1 MADKERDYNFTEI
14 ELKWQKRWEESKA
27 FISRKDPAKK
37 KYYVLEMFPY
47 PSGRL
52 HMGHVRNYTIGDLVS
67 RFQKMSGYNVF
78 HPMGWDSFGL
88 PAENAA
94 IKNNIPPFK
103 WTSENISYMKSQ
115 LKRMGFSYD
124 WTREVATYKPE
135 YYRWNQWMFLKMY
148 EKGLAYKKKAAVNWC
163 EKCGTVLANEQA
175 EGGICW
181 RCESEV
187 TQKELEQWFF
197 KITDYADD
205 LLKGH
210 EELAPD
216 GAWPE
221 QVLTMQRNW
230 IGRSTGLRIN
240 FKLDSGEDFPIYT
253 TRPDTVYGVTFMVI
267 APEHPLL
274 DRVQDKKIREFI
286 ARIRNQS
293 MFDRI
298 SDDKEK
304 EGIDTGLKIVN
315 PFTGD
320 IVPLF
325 VGNFV
330 LMEYGTGAIM
340 AVPAHDTRDFAF
352 AKKYGIPVKLVID
365 NPKAPIDVNAMTDA
379 YVDEGVCVNSGQF
392 NGVPNMDAI
401 EKISDYAESKGFAR
415 REVNFRI
422 RDWLVSRQRY
432 WGCPIPM
439 IYCEKCGMVP
449 VPEKD
454 LPVALPT
461 EVDFKGDSQ
470 SPLIHMDE
478 FKNVPCP
485 KCGGKAR
492 RETDTMDTFVDSSWY
507 YAKFTSPD
515 SKEIFDRGEVEY
527 WMPVDQYIGGI
538 EHAVLHLLYARFF
551 SMVMND
557 MGLLKSREP
566 FTHLL
571 TQGMVIKDGAKMSKS
586 KGNVV
591 DPDAII
597 EKYGADTVRLFM
609 LFTAPP
615 HKQLEWSD
623 KGVEGCFRF
632 IGRIWRFVNRFSDL
646 YQAGAKLEGAALSE
660 GLEKAR
666 RELHLTVKSVTYDLR
681 ERMQY
686 NTAIARMM
694 ELVNALYLVD
704 EKELATPE
712 GKLFISEVFGKL
724 LAMLSPFIPHV
735 AAELWEMLGNKTHLH
750 EVPWPDYSESLAR
763 RDEVEI
769 VFQVNGKIRG
779 KEQVSAAITKEEME
793 KMAREHEKIKDFIA
807 GKTVKKVIVVPG
819 KLVNIVVQ

>member
-14 ELKWQKRWEESKA
+14 ELKWQKQWEETRAFLSK
-27 FISRKDPAKK
+27 KDPSKK

-67 RFQKMSGYNVF
+67 RFLKMTGYNVF

-103 WTSENISYMKSQ
+103 WTSENISYMKKQ

-124 WTREVATYKPE
+124 WTREVATYTPG
-135 YYRWNQWMFLKMY
+135 YYKWNQWMFLKMY

-181 RCESEV
+181 RCESPV

-210 EELAPD
+210 DELAA
-216 GAWPE
+216 GWPE

-274 DRVQDKKIREFI
+274 DRVQDKKVREFI

-298 SDDKEK
+298 SDEKEK

-320 IVPLF
+320 VVPLF

-365 NPKAPIDVNAMTDA
+365 NPKAPIDVKAMAEA
-379 YVDEGVCVNSGQF
+379 YVDEGVCVNSGPF
-392 NGVPNMDAI
+392 DGVPNMEAI
-401 EKISDYAESKGFAR
+401 EKISDFAESKGFAK

-439 IYCEKCGMVP
+439 IYCDTCGMIP

-454 LPVALPT
+454 LPVVLPT
-461 EVDFKGDSQ
+461 EVDFRGDSQ

-478 FKNVPCP
+478 FRNVPCP
-485 KCGGKAR
+485 KCGGTAR

-557 MGLLKSREP
+557 MGLLTSREP
-566 FTHLL
+566 FTRLL

-632 IGRIWRFVNRFSDL
+632 IGRIWRFVNRYSDL
-646 YQAGAKLEGAALSE
+646 YRPGASPEGAALSAA
-660 GLEKAR
+660 LEKAR
-666 RELHLTVKSVTYDLR
+666 RELHLTVKSVTYDIR

-694 ELVNALYLVD
+694 ELVNALYLLD
-704 EKELATPE
+704 EKELGTDE

-735 AAELWEMLGNKTHLH
+735 AAELWEMLGNKTPLH
-750 EVPWPDYSESLAR
+750 EVSWPDYSESLAK

-769 VFQVNGKIRG
+769 VFQVNGKIRA
-779 KEQVSAAITKEEME
+779 KEQVSAGITKEDME

-807 GKTVKKVIVVPG
+807 EKSVKKVIVVPG

>member
-1 MADKERDYNFTEI
+1 
-14 ELKWQKRWEESKA
+14 
-27 FISRKDPAKK
+27 
-37 KYYVLEMFPY
+37 
-47 PSGRL
+47 
-52 HMGHVRNYTIGDLVS
+52 
-67 RFQKMSGYNVF
+67 
-78 HPMGWDSFGL
+78 MGWDSFGL

-94 IKNNIPPFK
+94 IKNNIPPFT
-103 WTSENISYMKSQ
+103 WTSDNISYMKKQ
-115 LKRMGFSYD
+115 LNRMGFSYD
-124 WTREVATYKPE
+124 WTREAATYKPE
-135 YYRWNQWMFLKMY
+135 YYKWNQWMFLKMY
-148 EKGLAYKKKAAVNWC
+148 EKGLAYKKKAPVNWC
-163 EKCGTVLANEQA
+163 ETCQTVLANEQA

-205 LLKGH
+205 LLRGH
-210 EELAPD
+210 EELT
-216 GAWPE
+216 GNWPE
-221 QVLTMQRNW
+221 QVLTMQKNW

-240 FKLDSGEDFPIYT
+240 FTLETGEDFPIYT

-274 DRVQDKKIREFI
+274 ERVQDPKVKEFI

-293 MFDRI
+293 MFDRM

-315 PFTGD
+315 PFNGD
-320 IVPLF
+320 TVPLY

-330 LMEYGTGAIM
+330 LMGYGTGAIM

-352 AKKYGIPVKLVID
+352 AKKFGIPVKLVID
-365 NPKAPIDVNAMTDA
+365 NPKAPIDVKTMQDA
-379 YVDEGVCVNSGQF
+379 YVDEGVCVNSAQF
-392 NGVPNMDAI
+392 NGISNTDAI
-401 EKISDYAESKGFAR
+401 EKIADFAEEKGFGK

-439 IYCEKCGMVP
+439 VYCNTCGIVP
-449 VPEKD
+449 VAEKD
-454 LPVALPT
+454 LPVVLPT

-470 SPLIHMDE
+470 SPLIHMDG
-478 FKNVPCP
+478 FRNTACP
-485 KCGGKAR
+485 KCGGAAR

-507 YAKFTSPD
+507 YAKFTSPG
-515 SKEIFDRGEVEY
+515 SKEIFDRDEVEY

-557 MGLLKSREP
+557 MGLLKTREP
-566 FTHLL
+566 FTSLL

-615 HKQLEWSD
+615 QKQLEWSD

-632 IGRIWRFVNRFSDL
+632 IGRIWRFINRYAELYDEKYSLDGADL
-646 YQAGAKLEGAALSE
+646 GDALQ
-660 GLEKAR
+660 KVR
-666 RELHLTVKSVTYDLR
+666 RELHLAVKSVTYDIH
-681 ERMQY
+681 ERMQF

-694 ELVNALYLVD
+694 ELMNALYLVE
-704 EKELATPE
+704 EKEFGTPE
-712 GKLFISEVFGKL
+712 GRAVLSEVIGTL
-724 LAMLSPFIPHV
+724 LPMLSPFIPHV
-735 AAELWEMLGNKTHLH
+735 TAELWEMLGNRNELH
-750 EVPWPDYSESLAR
+750 DMPWPSFVESLAR

-769 VFQVNGKIRG
+769 VFQVNGKIRA
-779 KEQVSAAITKEEME
+779 KEQVSADISKEEME
-793 KMAREHEKIKDFIA
+793 TMAREHEKVKDFIE
-807 GKTVKKVIVVPG
+807 GKTVRKVIVVPG

>member
-1 MADKERDYNFTEI
+1 MI
-14 ELKWQKRWEESKA
+14 
-27 FISRKDPAKK
+27 
-37 KYYVLEMFPY
+37 
-47 PSGRL
+47 
-52 HMGHVRNYTIGDLVS
+52 
-67 RFQKMSGYNVF
+67 
-78 HPMGWDSFGL
+78 
-88 PAENAA
+88 
-94 IKNNIPPFK
+94 
-103 WTSENISYMKSQ
+103 
-115 LKRMGFSYD
+115 
-124 WTREVATYKPE
+124 
-135 YYRWNQWMFLKMY
+135 
-148 EKGLAYKKKAAVNWC
+148 
-163 EKCGTVLANEQA
+163 
-175 EGGICW
+175 
-181 RCESEV
+181 
-187 TQKELEQWFF
+187 QKELEQWFF
-197 KITDYADD
+197 KITDYAED

-210 EELAPD
+210 EELAA
-216 GAWPE
+216 GWPE

-230 IGRSTGLRIN
+230 IGSSTGLRIN
-240 FKLDSGEDFPIYT
+240 FKLETGEDFPIYT

-274 DRVQDKKIREFI
+274 DRIKDTKVKDFI
-286 ARIRNQS
+286 DRIRNQS

-298 SDDKEK
+298 SDEKEK

-320 IVPLF
+320 IVPLY

-365 NPKAPIDVNAMTDA
+365 NPKAPIDVKAMTDA

-401 EKISDYAESKGFAR
+401 EKISDFAESKGFAK

-439 IYCEKCGMVP
+439 IYCDTCGIVP

-454 LPVALPT
+454 LPVMLPAD
-461 EVDFKGDSQ
+461 VDFKGDSQ

-478 FKNVPCP
+478 FKNAVCP

-551 SMVMND
+551 SMVMHD
-557 MGLLKSREP
+557 MGLLKTREP
-566 FTHLL
+566 FTQLL

-632 IGRIWRFVNRFSDL
+632 IGRIWRFVNRYSDL
-646 YQAGAKLEGAALSE
+646 YAAGTVLDGVTLSE
-660 GLEKAR
+660 TLEKAR
-666 RELHLTVKSVTYDLR
+666 RELHLTVKAVTYDIR

-694 ELVNALYLVD
+694 ELVNALYLID
-704 EKELATPE
+704 EKELGTDG
-712 GKLFISEVFGKL
+712 GKLFISEVFAKL

-735 AAELWEMLGNKTHLH
+735 AAELWEMLGNKTRLH
-750 EVPWPDYSESLAR
+750 EIPWPDYIESLAK

-779 KEQVSAAITKEEME
+779 KEQVNAGITKEEME
-793 KMAREHEKIKDFIA
+793 KMAREHEKIKDFIE
-807 GKTVKKVIVVPG
+807 GKSVKKVIVVPG

>member
-14 ELKWQKRWEESKA
+14 ELKWQKQWEESKA
-27 FISRKDPAKK
+27 FQSTKDPSKK

-52 HMGHVRNYTIGDLVS
+52 HMGHVRNYTIGDLVA
-67 RFQKMSGYNVF
+67 RFLKMTGYNVF

-94 IKNNIPPFK
+94 IKNNIPPFT
-103 WTSENISYMKSQ
+103 WTSENIAYMKKQ

-124 WTREVATYKPE
+124 WTREVATYRPE
-135 YYRWNQWMFLKMY
+135 YYKWNQWMFLKMY

-175 EGGICW
+175 EGGVCW

-210 EELAPD
+210 DELAD
-216 GAWPE
+216 GWPE

-274 DRVQDKKIREFI
+274 DRVQDRKVKDFI

-298 SDDKEK
+298 SDEKEK

-320 IVPLF
+320 VVPLF

-365 NPKAPIDVNAMTDA
+365 NPKAPINVAAMTDA
-379 YVDEGVCVNSGQF
+379 YVDEGVCVNSGPF
-392 NGVPNMDAI
+392 DGVPNMDAI
-401 EKISDYAESKGFAR
+401 EKISDFAESKGFAQ

-439 IYCEKCGMVP
+439 IYCDACGMVP

-454 LPVALPT
+454 LPVMLPT
-461 EVDFKGDSQ
+461 EVDFKGDSL
-470 SPLIHMDE
+470 SPLIHMDA
-478 FKNVPCP
+478 FRNVPCP
-485 KCGGKAR
+485 KCGGTAR

-632 IGRIWRFVNRFSDL
+632 IGRIWRFVNRYGDL
-646 YQAGAKLEGAALSE
+646 YTPGASLEGAALGE
-660 GLEKAR
+660 ALEKAR
-666 RELHLTVKSVTYDLR
+666 RELHLTVKSVTYDIR

-694 ELVNALYLVD
+694 ELVNALYLID
-704 EKELATPE
+704 EKELGAAE
-712 GKLFISEVFGKL
+712 GKLFISEVFDKL
-724 LAMLSPFIPHV
+724 LAMLSPFIPHA
-735 AAELWEMLGNKTHLH
+735 AAELWEMLGNRTSLH
-750 EVPWPDYSESLAR
+750 EVSWPDYSESLAK

-769 VFQVNGKIRG
+769 VFQVNGKIRA
-779 KEQVSAAITKEEME
+779 KERVSAGVTREEME

-807 GKTVKKVIVVPG
+807 GKSVKKVIVVPG

>member
-14 ELKWQKRWEESKA
+14 ELKWQKRWEDSKA
-27 FISRKDPAKK
+27 FLSKRDLSKK

-67 RFQKMSGYNVF
+67 RFLTMSGFNVF

-94 IKNNIPPFK
+94 IKNNIPPFT

-115 LKRMGFSYD
+115 LKRLGFSYD
-124 WTREVATYKPE
+124 WTREVATYKPG
-135 YYRWNQWMFLKMY
+135 YYKWNQWMFLKMH

-163 EKCGTVLANEQA
+163 EKCNTVLANEQA

-181 RCESEV
+181 RCESPV

-197 KITDYADD
+197 KITDYAED

-210 EELAPD
+210 EELAA
-216 GAWPE
+216 GWPE

-240 FKLDSGEDFPIYT
+240 FTLDSGEDFPIYT

-274 DRVQDKKIREFI
+274 ERIKDKKVRDFI
-286 ARIRNQS
+286 ARIKKQS

-298 SDDKEK
+298 SDEKEK
-304 EGIDTGLKIVN
+304 EGIDTGLKVVN

-320 IVPLF
+320 IIPLF

-379 YVDEGVCVNSGQF
+379 YVDEGLCVNSGPF
-392 NGVPNMDAI
+392 NGIPNMEAI
-401 EKISDYAESKGFAR
+401 EKISDFAESKKIAK

-439 IYCEKCGMVP
+439 IYCDACGIVP

-454 LPVALPT
+454 LPVLLPVD
-461 EVDFKGDSQ
+461 VDFKGDSQ

-478 FKNVPCP
+478 FKLVKCP
-485 KCGGKAR
+485 KCGGSAR

-515 SKEIFDRGEVEY
+515 SKEMFDRDEVAY

-551 SMVMND
+551 SMVLND
-557 MGLLKSREP
+557 MGLLTSREP
-566 FTHLL
+566 FSRLL

-632 IGRIWRFVNRFSDL
+632 IGRIWRFVTRYGEL
-646 YQAGAKLEGAALSE
+646 YQAGSRCDGVTLGNS
-660 GLEKAR
+660 LEKAR
-666 RELHLTVKSVTYDLR
+666 RELHLTVKAVTYDIR

-704 EKELATPE
+704 EKELGTDE
-712 GKLFISEVFGKL
+712 GSLFISEVFDKL
-724 LAMLSPFIPHV
+724 LAMLSPFIPHA
-735 AAELWEMLGNKTHLH
+735 AAELWELLGNKTPLHL
-750 EVPWPDYSESLAR
+750 VSWPAYSESLAK

-779 KEQVSAAITKEEME
+779 KEQVSADITKEEME
-793 KMAREHEKIKDFIA
+793 TMARKHEKIKDVIE
-807 GKTVKKVIVVPG
+807 GKSVKKVIVVPG
-819 KLVNIVVQ
+819 KLVNIVIQ

>member
-1 MADKERDYNFTEI
+1 MMAEKEREYNFTEI
-14 ELKWQKRWEESKA
+14 ELKWQKRWEDSKA
-27 FISRKDPAKK
+27 FLSKKDPTKK

-67 RFQKMSGYNVF
+67 RFLKMQGLNVF

-94 IKNNIPPFK
+94 IKNNIPPYT
-103 WTSENISYMKSQ
+103 WTSENISYMKKQ

-124 WTREVATYKPE
+124 WTREVATYMPE
-135 YYRWNQWMFLKMY
+135 YYKWNQWMFLKMY
-148 EKGLAYKKKAAVNWC
+148 EKGLAYKKKAPVNWC
-163 EKCGTVLANEQA
+163 ESCQTVLANEQA

-181 RCESEV
+181 RCENPV

-210 EELAPD
+210 EELAQT
-216 GAWPE
+216 WPE

-230 IGRSTGLRIN
+230 IGRSTGLRVN
-240 FKLDSGEDFPIYT
+240 FRLESGEDFPIYT

-274 DRVQDKKIREFI
+274 DRIKDNKVKDFI
-286 ARIRNQS
+286 NRTKNQS

-298 SDDKEK
+298 SDEKEK
-304 EGIDTGLKIVN
+304 EGIDTGLKIIN

-320 IVPLF
+320 KVPLY

-330 LMEYGTGAIM
+330 LMDYGTGAIM

-365 NPKAPIDVNAMTDA
+365 NPKSPIDVKTMPDA
-379 YVDEGVCVNSGQF
+379 YVDEGVCVNSDQF
-392 NGVPNMDAI
+392 NGVPNMEAI
-401 EKISDYAESKGFAR
+401 EKISDYAEAEGFAK

-422 RDWLVSRQRY
+422 RDWLISRQRY

-439 IYCEKCGMVP
+439 IYCDRCGIVP

-454 LPVALPT
+454 LPVVLPLN
-461 EVDFKGDSQ
+461 VDFKGDSQ
-470 SPLIHMDE
+470 SPLIHMEE
-478 FKNVPCP
+478 FKKVSCP
-485 KCGGKAR
+485 KCGGTAR

-551 SMVMND
+551 SMVMHD
-557 MGLLKSREP
+557 MGLLKTKEP
-566 FTHLL
+566 FGSLL

-615 HKQLEWSD
+615 QKQLEWSD

-632 IGRIWRFVNRFSDL
+632 IGRIWRLAGRYGHL
-646 YQAGAKLEGAALSE
+646 YTADYRPDGVQLSNALQ
-660 GLEKAR
+660 KAR
-666 RELHLTVKSVTYDLR
+666 RELHLTVKAVTYDIK

-704 EKELATPE
+704 EKEIGSPDGAQV
-712 GKLFISEVFGKL
+712 ISEVFGKL
-724 LAMLSPFIPHV
+724 VPMLSPFIPHA
-735 AAELWEMLGNKTHLH
+735 AAELWEILGNTTRLH
-750 EVPWPDYSESLAR
+750 ELPWPDYAELLAK
-763 RDEVEI
+763 RDEIEI

-779 KEQVSAAITKEEME
+779 KEMVNAGISKGEME
-793 KMAREHEKIKDFIA
+793 KMARDHDKVRDFIE
-807 GKTVKKVIVVPG
+807 GKNVKKVIVVPG